1 MSCARFIELLGGGP
15 LTMEA
20 LAHMR
25 SCGSCLEKAVAADG
39 DNLFRSLGGAELE
52 PEGGVDQFAAE
63 VMHQI
68 HVREAESQIARRRP
82 MPAAVRWSIAATLAV
97 GVAAASLMYRPA
109 LTQMAPPAMQQAAMS
124 EQFDPSMTIPVVEEY
139 SNGGAT
145 IVEMA
150 SDSDLK
156 LVMIFD
162 ESLPADL

>member
-1 MSCARFIELLGGGP
+1 MNCSRFIGLLGEGP
-15 LTMEA
+15 LTPEA

-25 SCGSCLEKAVAADG
+25 ACGSCLEKAVLADG
-39 DNLFRSLGGAELE
+39 DNLFRSLGGTELE
-52 PEGGVDQFAAE
+52 PAGGIDQFAAE

-68 HVREAESQIARRRP
+68 HVREAESKIARRRP

-97 GVAAASLMYRPA
+97 GVAAASLLYRPA
-109 LTQMAPPAMQQAAMS
+109 VTPMTAPASQQAAVNDL
-124 EQFDPSMTIPVVEEY
+124 FDPSMTVPVVEEY
-139 SNGGAT
+139 ANGGAT